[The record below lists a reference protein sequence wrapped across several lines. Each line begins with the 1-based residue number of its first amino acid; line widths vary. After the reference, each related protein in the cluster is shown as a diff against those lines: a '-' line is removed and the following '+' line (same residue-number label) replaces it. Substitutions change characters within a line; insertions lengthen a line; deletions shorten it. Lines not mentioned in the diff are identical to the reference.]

1 MNALELIR
9 GFRWPMLL
17 ALVIVSPWAM
27 AANGHVVDVS
37 LWIAGE
43 PYEVDTPVS
52 LTDGEG
58 ALEVPN
64 SHRLTFELE
73 PVEDAS
79 APAGSVW
86 LTVGVSRWN
95 DSEQSWEHVTES
107 LLGGPMGRSQKLSL
121 SQPGADATP
130 EDAEVY
136 LITTVHPKGQ

>member
-1 MNALELIR
+1 
-9 GFRWPMLL
+9 
-17 ALVIVSPWAM
+17 M

-107 LLGGPMGRSQKLSL
+107 LLGGPMGRSQKLTL